1 MLSFIIIR
9 LVCQPLPSPST
20 TAQLIMIMVANFVWC
35 ILGIWA
41 PTCSEYANA
50 ADLLLGLSGAR
61 GQAGRGNLP
70 TAAAA
75 NKETPRGG
83 TGTKSRRHR
92 GCPRRGVP
100 LLVPSQQ
107 LSAHHAGVASPW
119 FCLVRARWSTHE
131 QQNEVAT
138 RARAAR
144 WCASARPCAMNAPRA
159 TPALPL
165 PLRAAWSAVVP
176 AQFCQPDASKSV
188 GAMARGR

>member
-100 LLVPSQQ
+100 LLVPSRR
-107 LSAHHAGVASPW
+107 LSTHHTGMEAPVLSRTSKTEHPRAAKAGGGSCTCSLPVCKRTPARDERPTGNACTASPSPSSVAGGVSSPVLLAR
-119 FCLVRARWSTHE
+119 CL
-131 QQNEVAT
+131 
-138 RARAAR
+138 
-144 WCASARPCAMNAPRA
+144 
-159 TPALPL
+159 
-165 PLRAAWSAVVP
+165 
-176 AQFCQPDASKSV
+176 
-188 GAMARGR
+188 